1 MLAVVSCQ
9 TGCGNADLVEV
20 WVWFRLSNA
29 VEVFNI
35 DELEIKE
42 EAGIRSTVLRPQT
55 DMWQIAELLVAPVV
69 QLTYTTTNRQTD
81 MNEYDDDGQISLSW
95 CGG

>member
-9 TGCGNADLVEV
+9 TGYGSSDLVEV
-20 WVWFRLSNA
+20 RVWFGLSNA

-35 DELEIKE
+35 DQLEIKE
-42 EAGIRSTVLRPQT
+42 EAGIRSTELRPQT

-69 QLTYTTTNRQTD
+69 QLTYTTINRH
-81 MNEYDDDGQISLSW
+81 E
-95 CGG
+95 